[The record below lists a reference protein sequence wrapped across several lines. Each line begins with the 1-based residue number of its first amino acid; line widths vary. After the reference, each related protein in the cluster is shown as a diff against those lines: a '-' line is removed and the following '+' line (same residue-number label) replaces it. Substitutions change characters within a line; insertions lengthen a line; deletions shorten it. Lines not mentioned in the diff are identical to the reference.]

1 MKVQEILE
9 MNLEI
14 MKVQEVQEVQ
24 ETKIIALEVI
34 EKVVN

>member
-24 ETKIIALEVI
+24 ETKIIAQEVI

>member
-24 ETKIIALEVI
+24 ETKITAQEVI